1 MRLPFL
7 LYPHPAIVTLHK
19 QHVTVLADL
28 TPLQCGQAYFR
39 GHSYFTRSLHV
50 AARQLRILTVDF
62 FSLLEKNLYSLSSY
76 LLRVEPHFN
85 ISLRTVHIR
94 NAINLKL
101 GLSVHNAF
109 VYAP

>member
-7 LYPHPAIVTLHK
+7 LYPHAAVVTLHK
-19 QHVTVLADL
+19 QHVAVLADL
-28 TPLQCGQAYFR
+28 TPLQRGQAYFR
-39 GHSYFTRSLHV
+39 SHSYFTRSLHV

-62 FSLLEKNLYSLSSY
+62 LSLLEKNLDSLPSY
-76 LLRVEPHFN
+76 LLRVGPHFN
-85 ISLRTVHIR
+85 TSLRAMHIR
-94 NAINLKL
+94 NTINLKI